1 MIKDKQLRYGL
12 ERALLKYHSFSSF
25 LSSLVL
31 HSACMPS
38 CFSPSLC
45 NPMDCSPPGSSVHEI
60 LQARILEWVAASS
73 SRWFSQPRDQ
83 TCIPYIPCIGKA
95 GSLPLAPSGKPVLYY
110 SKSLFSTGL
119 IRANKTSQWNITVS
133 VYLPWLCI
141 LLPTSFTGDGVAEG
155 VKKKEE
161 RSWKVEREGRN
172 WQREWNMKSW
182 LN

>member
-1 MIKDKQLRYGL
+1 MKV
-12 ERALLKYHSFSSF
+12 
-25 LSSLVL
+25 LVIQ
-31 HSACMPS
+31 AC
-38 CFSPSLC
+38 PSLC